1 MPMKHKAV
9 IERIKRQLR
18 EEIEEIK
25 KDAATAAYVIANE
38 VLNTAVM
45 DTPKDTGT
53 LVNGYYVNVEENADG
68 AHATVGN
75 TARYAFWVHEMP
87 GTLKGQPREHFGKT
101 NNLSDFGPKQVV
113 EFGGGT
119 GKGCYWDPDA
129 DPKFLERALNDHK
142 AEYMDI
148 AMKYLKR

>member
-1 MPMKHKAV
+1 MKHKAV
-9 IERIKRQLR
+9 IEKIKRQLR
-18 EEIEEIK
+18 EQIKEIS
-25 KDAATAAYVIANE
+25 KDAATAAYEIAI
-38 VLNTAVM
+38 TAEAYAVS
-45 DTPKDTGT
+45 DTPRDTGA
-53 LVNGYYVNVEENADG
+53 LINGYYVNVEENPDG

-101 NNLSDFGPKQVV
+101 REGVA
-113 EFGGGT
+113 FGGGT

>member
-9 IERIKRQLR
+9 IEKIKRQLR
-18 EEIEEIK
+18 QEIEEIK

-38 VLNTAVM
+38 VLNTAAM

-53 LVNGYYVNVEENADG
+53 LVNGYYVNVEENPDG

-87 GTLKGQPREHFGKT
+87 GTLKGQPREDFGKT
-101 NNLSDFGPKQVV
+101 REGVA
-113 EFGGGT
+113 FGGGT
-119 GKGCYWDPDA
+119 GKGNYWDPDA

-142 AEYMDI
+142 SEYMDI

>member
-1 MPMKHKAV
+1 MKHKAV
-9 IERIKRQLR
+9 IEKIKRQLR
-18 EEIEEIK
+18 EEIKEIS
-25 KDAATAAYVIANE
+25 KDAATAAYEIAI
-38 VLNTAVM
+38 TAEAYAVS
-45 DTPKDTGT
+45 DTPRDTGA
-53 LVNGYYVNVEENADG
+53 LINGYYVNVEENPDG

-75 TARYAFWVHEMP
+75 TERYAYWVHEMP

-101 NNLSDFGPKQVV
+101 REGIA
-113 EFGGGT
+113 FGGGT
-119 GKGCYWDPDA
+119 GRGNYWDPDA

>member
-9 IERIKRQLR
+9 IEKIKRQLR
-18 EEIEEIK
+18 EEIKQIS
-25 KDAATAAYVIANE
+25 KDAATAAYEIAI
-38 VLNTAVM
+38 TAEAYAVS
-45 DTPKDTGT
+45 DTPRDTGA
-53 LVNGYYVNVEENADG
+53 LINGYYVNVEENPDG

-75 TARYAFWVHEMP
+75 TERYAYWVHEMP

-101 NNLSDFGPKQVV
+101 SEGIA
-113 EFGGGT
+113 FGGGT
-119 GKGCYWDPDA
+119 GRGEYWDPDA

-148 AMKYLKR
+148 ARKYLER

>member
-18 EEIEEIK
+18 EEIKEINR
-25 KDAATAAYVIANE
+25 DAATAAYEIANE

-53 LVNGYYVNVEENADG
+53 LANGYYITIDENADG

-101 NNLSDFGPKQVV
+101 REGVA
-113 EFGGGT
+113 FGGGT
-119 GKGCYWDPDA
+119 GKGNYWDPDA
-129 DPKFLERALNDHK
+129 YPKFLERALEEHHS
-142 AEYMDI
+142 EYMDI
-148 AMKYLKR
+148 ARKYLKR

>member
-1 MPMKHKAV
+1 MRHKAV
-9 IERIKRQLR
+9 IEQIKRQLR
-18 EEIEEIK
+18 EQIKEIGR
-25 KDAATAAYVIANE
+25 DAATAAYVIANE
-38 VLNTAVM
+38 VMNTAAM
-45 DTPKDTGT
+45 DTPQDTGT
-53 LVNGYYVNVEENADG
+53 LINGYYINVEDNPDG

-75 TARYAFWVHEMP
+75 TARYAYWVHEMP

-101 NNLSDFGPKQVV
+101 REGIA
-113 EFGGGT
+113 FGGGT
-119 GKGCYWDPDA
+119 GRGNYWDPDA

>member
-9 IERIKRQLR
+9 IEKIKRQLR
-18 EEIEEIK
+18 EEIKEINR
-25 KDAATAAYVIANE
+25 DAATAAYEIANE

-53 LVNGYYVNVEENADG
+53 LANGYYITIDENADG

-101 NNLSDFGPKQVV
+101 REGVA
-113 EFGGGT
+113 FGGGT
-119 GKGCYWDPDA
+119 GKGKYWDPDA
-129 DPKFLERALNDHK
+129 YPKFLERALEEHHS
-142 AEYMDI
+142 EYMDI
-148 AMKYLKR
+148 ARKYLKR

>member
-1 MPMKHKAV
+1 MKHKAV
-9 IERIKRQLR
+9 IEKIKRQLR
-18 EEIEEIK
+18 EQIKEIS
-25 KDAATAAYVIANE
+25 KDAATAAYEIAI
-38 VLNTAVM
+38 TAEAYAVS
-45 DTPKDTGT
+45 DTPRDTGA
-53 LVNGYYVNVEENADG
+53 LINGYYVNVEENPDG

-75 TARYAFWVHEMP
+75 TARYAYWVHEMP

-101 NNLSDFGPKQVV
+101 REGVA
-113 EFGGGT
+113 FGGGT

>member
-9 IERIKRQLR
+9 IEKIKRQLR
-18 EEIEEIK
+18 EEIKEIS
-25 KDAATAAYVIANE
+25 KDAATAAYEIAI
-38 VLNTAVM
+38 TAEAYAVS
-45 DTPKDTGT
+45 DTPRDTGA
-53 LVNGYYVNVEENADG
+53 LINGYYVNVEENPDG

-75 TARYAFWVHEMP
+75 TERYAYWVHEMP

-101 NNLSDFGPKQVV
+101 REGIA
-113 EFGGGT
+113 FGGGT
-119 GKGCYWDPDA
+119 GRGNYWDPDA

>member
-9 IERIKRQLR
+9 IEKIKRQLR
-18 EEIEEIK
+18 EEIKQIS
-25 KDAATAAYVIANE
+25 KDAATAAYEIATTAE
-38 VLNTAVM
+38 AYAVL
-45 DTPKDTGT
+45 DTPRDTGA
-53 LVNGYYVNVEENADG
+53 LVNGYYVNVEENPDG

-87 GTLKGQPREHFGKT
+87 GTLKGQPREDFGKT
-101 NNLSDFGPKQVV
+101 REGIA
-113 EFGGGT
+113 FGGGT